1 MADTGA
7 CGATTDTIFAPAT
20 GQGRTAV
27 AIVRISGPA
36 AHDAVRALTGGPLPP
51 WRVLSLKAL
60 RDARGEVLDRAMV
73 AVFPEGSSYTGEA
86 MAEIHCHGG
95 PAVLSDLLDVLGSM
109 PGLRLAEAG
118 EFTRRALL
126 AGRMD
131 LSEVEGLAD
140 LIAAETSGQRRQALR
155 VHSGAVSRRTAEW
168 RDLLLR
174 ARALLEVVI
183 DFADEE
189 VPEEVAPE
197 VLGLLHRAIAGM
209 EAELTR
215 AGPAERMRTGFE
227 VAIVG
232 PPNVGKSALLNAIA
246 GREAAIV
253 SEIAGTTRDVV
264 EVRFD
269 LGGLPVTFL
278 DTAGLR
284 EARDPVEAIGVER
297 ARGRAEA
304 ADLRLLLRAPDVL
317 HAGEHGLEREGDIR
331 VWAKR
336 DLGAGEGDIA
346 VSAMLDEGVRDLLD
360 MVGMR
365 LASRAGED
373 GLLGNVRHR
382 RAVQAAREHLR
393 RCREVVGVPELAAE
407 ELRLATEALDRL
419 IGRVGVEDVLGE
431 IFAGFC
437 LGK

>member
-1 MADTGA
+1 MAGTDASSATIDTV
-7 CGATTDTIFAPAT
+7 FAPAT
-20 GQGRTAV
+20 GPGRAAIAV
-27 AIVRISGPA
+27 VRISGPG
-36 AHDAVRALTGGPLPP
+36 AHDAVLALAGGPLPP
-51 WRVLSLKAL
+51 WRALALKAL
-60 RDARGEVLDRAMV
+60 RGGGGEVLDRAMV
-73 AVFPEGSSYTGEA
+73 AVFPEGASYTGER

-95 PAVLSDLLDVLGSM
+95 AAVLSDLLEVLGSM
-109 PGLRLAEAG
+109 PGFRAAEAG

-140 LIAAETSGQRRQALR
+140 LIAAETSAQRRQALR
-155 VHSGAVSRRTAEW
+155 IHSGAVSRRTAEW
-168 RDLLLR
+168 RALLLR

-189 VPEEVAPE
+189 VPDEVAPE
-197 VLGLLHRAIAGM
+197 VIGLLDRAIAGM

-215 AGPAERMRTGFE
+215 AGPAERMRAGFE

-232 PPNVGKSALLNAIA
+232 PPNVGKSSLLNAIA

-284 EARDPVEAIGVER
+284 EAQDPIEAIGVAR

-304 ADLRLLLRAPDVL
+304 ADLRLWLRAPDVVG
-317 HAGEHGLEREGDIR
+317 AAESGMERDGDIR
-331 VWAKR
+331 VWAKS
-336 DLGAGEGDIA
+336 DLGAGDGDAA
-346 VSAMLDEGVRDLLD
+346 VSVTLDQGVKELLD
-360 MVGMR
+360 LVGKS
-365 LASRAGED
+365 LAARAGED
-373 GLLGNVRHR
+373 GLLGNARHR
-382 RAVQAAREHLR
+382 RAVQAAHDHLC
-393 RCREVVGVPELAAE
+393 RCLEVLGVAELAAE

-419 IGRVGVEDVLGE
+419 VGRVGVEDVLGE